1 LGQINKLNNGFSIN
15 EVIVVVGGGGGGGG
29 GGEGIV
35 VVVVVVIVVVWMN
48 TWVVGTSHLVEVEII
63 IKGDEVTKPGGT
75 EPCQGVATN
84 REEDKCHI
92 QLQSLGCAFG
102 DT

>member
-1 LGQINKLNNGFSIN
+1 LGQINQYNNGFSIN
-15 EVIVVVGGGGGGGG
+15 EEV
-29 GGEGIV
+29 
-35 VVVVVVIVVVWMN
+35 VVVWMN
-48 TWVVGTSHLVEVEII
+48 VWVMKTSDLVEVEII
-63 IKGDEVTKPGGT
+63 IKGDQVTKAGGAK
-75 EPCQGVATN
+75 PCQGVATN

>member
-1 LGQINKLNNGFSIN
+1 
-15 EVIVVVGGGGGGGG
+15 
-29 GGEGIV
+29 
-35 VVVVVVIVVVWMN
+35 VWMN
-48 TWVVGTSHLVEVEII
+48 VWVMKTSDLVEVEII
-63 IKGDEVTKPGGT
+63 IKGDQVTKAGGAK
-75 EPCQGVATN
+75 PCQGVATN

>member
-15 EVIVVVGGGGGGGG
+15 EVVVVVVVVVGGGGGGGG
-29 GGEGIV
+29 GGGV
-35 VVVVVVIVVVWMN
+35 VVVVVVVWMN
-48 TWVVGTSHLVEVEII
+48 IWVVGTPHLVEVEII
-63 IKGDEVTKPGGT
+63 IKGDEVTKPCGT

>member
-15 EVIVVVGGGGGGGG
+15 EVIVVVVGGGG
-29 GGEGIV
+29 GGEGI

>member
-1 LGQINKLNNGFSIN
+1 MGQINKLNNGFSIN
-15 EVIVVVGGGGGGGG
+15 EVIVVVVGGGG
-29 GGEGIV
+29 GGEGI